1 MAAILQ
7 WNLCFCMLLTRGFV
21 VVHLLSHVRLCDPM
35 NCSTPGSSVLHFIPR
50 VCSNSLSQSC
60 YLIISSSVAFFSFC
74 PQSFPASGIFP
85 VSQLFASDDQS
96 TGASASVSVLPMS
109 IQGWFPLRLA
119 GLSSLLSK
127 GLSGVFSSTTVRRHQ
142 FFNALPSLRSS
153 CHNRM
158 WQLGRP

>member
-1 MAAILQ
+1 LAAILQ

-74 PQSFPASGIFP
+74 PQSFPASGSFP
-85 VSQLFASDDQS
+85 MSQLFTSGDQS
-96 TGASASVSVLPMS
+96 IGTSALASVLPMN
-109 IQGWFPLRLA
+109 IQRWFPL
-119 GLSSLLSK
+119 GLTGLIAFQSK
-127 GLSGVFSSTTVRRHQ
+127 GLLRVLEDKLAQ
-142 FFNALPSLRSS
+142 F
-153 CHNRM
+153 
-158 WQLGRP
+158 G